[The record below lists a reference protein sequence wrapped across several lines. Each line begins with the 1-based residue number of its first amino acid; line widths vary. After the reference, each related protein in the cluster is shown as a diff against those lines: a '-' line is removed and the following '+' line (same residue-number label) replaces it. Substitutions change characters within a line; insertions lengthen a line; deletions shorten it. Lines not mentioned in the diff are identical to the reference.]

1 MKHPKVPPTAKKS
14 SHPAVVPMGVKTA
27 RVVKKAPPPKPMP
40 KRKRHHKKGKL
51 RIAGTNVLCST
62 VTCTISSLGALALK
76 EIRKYQA
83 STNLLIPRR
92 PFMRV
97 VRKVAEKFA
106 KPDLR
111 FQELALLALQVGL
124 VWSSIRLCL
133 TSFFPCQWA
142 SFRLTFVEFRRHRKP
157 I

>member
-1 MKHPKVPPTAKKS
+1 MKVPTAKKT
-14 SHPAVVPMGVKTA
+14 PYGTVVPMGVKA
-27 RVVKKAPPPKPMP
+27 PRVVKKAPPPKPMP
-40 KRKRHHKKGKL
+40 KRKRHHKK
-51 RIAGTNVLCST
+51 
-62 VTCTISSLGALALK
+62 GALALK

-111 FQELALLALQVGL
+111 FQELALLALQEASEAYLTYLFEDSNTVALHAHRVTIMPNDIAL
-124 VWSSIRLCL
+124 VRRIRGEKFNY
-133 TSFFPCQWA
+133 TG
-142 SFRLTFVEFRRHRKP
+142 THKRHR
-157 I
+157 